1 LKNGILYKVDIDILR
16 MLIRDSRSSYRQ
28 IALSI
33 GLSTNAVKT
42 RILRLVSSGVIR
54 QFFTSVNVAAFGYSK
69 LCYLFIRN
77 SKNVEETLSRIKLLG
92 QLVLEVEGIG
102 GISLFAIAVN
112 EDNEQ
117 KIELLTEALKPALIQ
132 NIFVGQS
139 SPLKLKLK
147 KTDFR
152 ILKCLLADTR
162 MEISE
167 IARRISVS
175 SKTASDRLTKLKD
188 NRIVIFNVATD
199 PLNLKGYIRCGML
212 VRLEKGATHQTL
224 RLVQDVLENQ
234 VIIALPMIHQDNVM
248 SFQLVVSSIFD
259 LDPTLKKIESLD
271 GVRSAEVFIPQRGRM
286 HQDWIIREIDQIV
299 KVSEKH
305 RNR

>member
-1 LKNGILYKVDIDILR
+1 
-16 MLIRDSRSSYRQ
+16 
-28 IALSI
+28 
-33 GLSTNAVKT
+33 
-42 RILRLVSSGVIR
+42 
-54 QFFTSVNVAAFGYSK
+54 
-69 LCYLFIRN
+69 
-77 SKNVEETLSRIKLLG
+77 
-92 QLVLEVEGIG
+92 
-102 GISLFAIAVN
+102 
-112 EDNEQ
+112 
-117 KIELLTEALKPALIQ
+117 
-132 NIFVGQS
+132 
-139 SPLKLKLK
+139 
-147 KTDFR
+147 
-152 ILKCLLADTR
+152 

-175 SKTASDRLTKLKD
+175 SKTAGDRLTKLKD

-199 PLNLKGYIRCGML
+199 PLNMKGYIRCGML
-212 VRLEKGATHQTL
+212 VRLEKGATQKTL